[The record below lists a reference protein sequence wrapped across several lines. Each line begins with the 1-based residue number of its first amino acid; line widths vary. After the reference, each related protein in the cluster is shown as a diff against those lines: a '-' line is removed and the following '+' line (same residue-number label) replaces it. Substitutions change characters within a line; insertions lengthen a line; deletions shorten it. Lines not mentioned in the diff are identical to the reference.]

1 MKKKY
6 SNFGRT
12 HTQCTNLIRWIY
24 FIDKTECFPDYQSTL
39 QYLEQW
45 LAEDGRRSDWRLT
58 GVVVGCVAVY
68 AVAYVAWLTN
78 TMSKSCLHLSDKGTY
93 AVRFGNQNGE
103 RLKIILYNMVI
114 LVQHMDNMNGEWWG
128 HKRNAKQK
136 NQHNWI
142 SLAPDKPYIS
152 YSCFFFLPLLLLA
165 HSLDIAEYFCFVPFI
180 FYVVEHRWKYAT
192 SNWMKYGRKWKF
204 STLFVRVF
212 ESGW

>member
-1 MKKKY
+1 MF
-6 SNFGRT
+6 SWLSVNITISGAMAGWGRAAKR
-12 HTQCTNLIRWIY
+12 LE
-24 FIDKTECFPDYQSTL
+24 IDGCGGGL
-39 QYLEQW
+39 CGRICGRICG
-45 LAEDGRRSDWRLT
+45 LADE
-58 GVVVGCVAVY
+58 
-68 AVAYVAWLTN
+68 N